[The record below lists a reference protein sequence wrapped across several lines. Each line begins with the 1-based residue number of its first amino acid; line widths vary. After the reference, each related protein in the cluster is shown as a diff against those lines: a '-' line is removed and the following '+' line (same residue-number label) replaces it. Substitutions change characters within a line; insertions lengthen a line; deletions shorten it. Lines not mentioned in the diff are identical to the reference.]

1 MIASY
6 LLKTKHF
13 SDSEIKG
20 AVNIQIE
27 EISQGFLSSLGMKPL
42 TLIFNHAATSRFGIL
57 VIAKESN
64 NGLIIGYILGSIN
77 TFKFYKDF
85 LRSKTVPSLLYF
97 IPKIISPRRIKKA
110 LETLIYPIK
119 NGHSKVNESDAELL
133 DMAVRSSYQSAGVGT
148 ELFKEFVKQCADKG
162 VESFKIPTSESLK
175 HAHSF
180 YEKMGAKK
188 AHTIEIHKGE
198 QTYIYIYSLEG

>member
-1 MIASY
+1 MRPSK
-6 LLKTKHF
+6 LLKTADF
-13 SDSEIKG
+13 SPLEIKE
-20 AVNIQIE
+20 AVNIQLE

-42 TLIFNHAATSRFGIL
+42 MLIFNHAATSRFGIL

-64 NGLIIGYILGSIN
+64 KGHVIGYILGSID

-97 IPKIISPRRIKKA
+97 IPKIISLKRIKKA

-119 NGHSKVNESDAELL
+119 NGHSKVNNSRAELL
-133 DMAVRSSYQSAGVGT
+133 DMAVSSSYQSAGVGT

-162 VESFKIPTSESLK
+162 VKSFKIPTSESLK

-180 YEKMGAKK
+180 YEKMGAKM
-188 AHTIEIHKGE
+188 ADTIEIHKGE
-198 QTYIYIYSLEG
+198 RTYIYIYSLEE